1 MSLESCNQEV
11 LNEHGDGPRRDS
23 YVIGIVNALRLREPG
38 TSISIIG
45 MPMSVDSNTQNM
57 WAKSARPPA

>member
-45 MPMSVDSNTQNM
+45 MPMSVGQ
-57 WAKSARPPA
+57 